1 MNMIFWRV
9 ISNISLVLGIILMIA
24 AIALAFR
31 YKIFSMI
38 LSDSGKKTAAERSSD
53 TVTPIILKIPERDT
67 ETEYMPAAGAESG
80 PDDNATMVVRKKK
93 NRSADSVIGGNRTE
107 EKKEDFVI
115 TRNILVISAD
125 PDVVDR

>member
-67 ETEYMPAAGAESG
+67 KAEYMPAAGAESG

-93 NRSADSVIGGNRTE
+93 NRSADPVIGGNRTE